1 MKLKNLLKMK
11 YSKYISIVV
20 LFMVVLSSC
29 NKDKNNPGY
38 DYMGKYDMYYTKYYK
53 AYSPN
58 PVFKDSITNQL
69 PVEGAV
75 SRGNMPF
82 PFATASIGDRA
93 VNQTLAGMQLV
104 NPIEMND
111 QTIAEGKELYDIFC
125 MVCHGAQGKG
135 DGHLYTNGLYPAKPT
150 SLVEAYVQ
158 NKPDGEIYY
167 VITAGSISGLM
178 GPHGSQIQPE
188 ERWKIINYTRSLA
201 K

>member
-1 MKLKNLLKMK
+1 MK

-38 DYMGKYDMYYTKYYK
+38 DYMGDHDMYYTKFYK

-58 PVFKDSITNQL
+58 PVFKDSMTNQL

-93 VNQTLAGMQLV
+93 VNQTLAGLQLM
-104 NPIEMND
+104 NPIESNEE
-111 QTIAEGKELYDIFC
+111 TILEGQELYNIYC
-125 MVCHGAQGKG
+125 MVCHGKTGAG
-135 DGHLYTNGLYPAKPT
+135 DGHLFTSGLFPAKPT
-150 SLVEAYVQ
+150 SLIEAYVQ

-178 GPHGSQIQPE
+178 GPHGTQVQPDD
-188 ERWKIINYTRSLA
+188 RWKIINYLRSIA